1 MKLLKG
7 GVSSFALA
15 FLSVATILAIGWGV
29 SGIENQSALAASGD
43 TKWAKTVSS
52 APGSSRFT
60 DVATDDSGNSYAVG
74 YILGTSQF
82 DFGNN
87 VEATGAS
94 TAYNAVLVKYDI
106 DGTPQW
112 AKMMISVAKL
122 SDYYGVALDDLGNI
136 YVTGRIQ
143 TAGTYDFGNGVSA
156 VGSSTGDNIVFI
168 KYNSSGLAQW
178 AKVMGTFSEM
188 GLSTD
193 SSGNIFVV
201 GEVAADVSYNFGDGV
216 TVAATVNHGHNTLV
230 VKYNSSGVAQWAKS
244 NIAISGVS
252 ATSGFYDVTAD
263 ENGDIYAVGE
273 FYGNYVYDF
282 GSSVTIHGVTGGLAL
297 IVKYSSS
304 GVPQWANKV
313 SGDGSY
319 FDAVVNDGSGGVYVC
334 GSINIDTA
342 QDFGNGVTTT
352 GGDPNYSSGVI
363 AKYNYSGLAQWAT
376 STVATSEESYFYDI
390 TIDPSGNLYCGGEFW
405 GSSTPLKF
413 SDSISITG
421 VYADDYNF
429 VVAKF
434 SSSGVSEWARTATSG
449 SNVTGTNGVSTD
461 GLGNVYAAG
470 LIYGNGAY
478 GFGSDVTAA
487 GKATGANVVLIKYE
501 GEVVAQSESSTPLA
515 GDIDPVSSATNI
527 SETGTILATATTSSV
542 QASTSGQTTIPGLGL
557 TELPATGISGI

>member
-7 GVSSFALA
+7 GVSGFALVV
-15 FLSVATILAIGWGV
+15 LLVATVLAVGWSV

-52 APGSSRFT
+52 APGSSRFSN
-60 DVATDDSGNSYAVG
+60 VATDDSGNSFAVG
-74 YILGTSQF
+74 YIYGTSQF

-87 VEATGAS
+87 VKVTGTS
-94 TAYNAVLVKYDI
+94 TFYNAVLIKYDV

-156 VGSSTGDNIVFI
+156 VGASTGDNIVFI

-178 AKVMGTFSEM
+178 AKIMGTFSEM
-188 GLSTD
+188 NLSTD
-193 SSGNIFVV
+193 SDGNIFVV
-201 GEVAADVSYNFGDGV
+201 GTVSANKAYDFGDGV
-216 TVAATVNHGHNTLV
+216 TIAATVNSGHNTLV

-319 FDAVVNDGSGGVYVC
+319 FDAVVNDGNGGVYVC
-334 GSINIDTA
+334 GSITIDTA
-342 QDFGNGVTTT
+342 QDFGNGVTTA

-390 TIDPSGNLYCGGEFW
+390 SIDPSGNLYCGGSFW
-405 GSSTPLKF
+405 GSATPLSF
-413 SDSISITG
+413 SGDVSVSS
-421 VYADDYNF
+421 VYSGGYNF
-429 VVAKF
+429 VLAKF
-434 SSSGVSEWARTATSG
+434 SPSGVIQWARAALSG
-449 SNVTGTNGVSTD
+449 LDESTVNGVSTD
-461 GLGNVYAAG
+461 SFGDVYAAG
-470 LIYGNGAY
+470 EIDGSGTFD
-478 GFGSDVTAA
+478 FGSDVTA
-487 GKATGANVVLIKYE
+487 TGARTRNIGLIKYE
-501 GEVVAQSESSTPLA
+501 GEVVAQSETSTPDV
-515 GDIDPVSSATNI
+515 GDTSSPTYAPETDATPSI
-527 SETGTILATATTSSV
+527 AATATASSEQTS
-542 QASTSGQTTIPGLGL
+542 ASEQTATSETGL
-557 TELPATGISGI
+557 TELPITGASNI